1 MNLLSGWGLWRLDK
15 GGPGGGAVL
24 DSVLALESEATRL
37 AVLTL
42 LPITPRGDRTV
53 GEERPPGRQGGRLPG
68 RGAGTNQVCPQD
80 VLHPRGS
87 GFLRSEA
94 FPERLR
100 CVCSGRRRR
109 PLTEAESCPRCWLR
123 GGCAHRSQTWEGPQS
138 LFPRA
143 LVCAGSRQGG
153 YGAEACESPGEAG
166 LGDAGR
172 GSEPRLGEGVH
183 RGPAGQAPG
192 GLRCPRFGATAQ
204 RGAF

>member
-24 DSVLALESEATRL
+24 DSVLALESEAARL

-53 GEERPPGRQGGRLPG
+53 GEERPPGR
-68 RGAGTNQVCPQD
+68 TNQVCPQD
-80 VLHPRGS
+80 MSHPRGS

-100 CVCSGRRRR
+100 CVVLDGG
-109 PLTEAESCPRCWLR
+109 EESCPRCWLR

-143 LVCAGSRQGG
+143 LVCAGSKQGG
-153 YGAEACESPGEAG
+153 YGAEA
-166 LGDAGR
+166 
-172 GSEPRLGEGVH
+172 
-183 RGPAGQAPG
+183 
-192 GLRCPRFGATAQ
+192 
-204 RGAF
+204 